1 MATETGTAVI
11 REAVGVFKTA
21 DALQDAIDD
30 LMSAGFDRAELSL
43 LASEHAVDEKL
54 GHKYRKVAELEDDPA
69 VPRTCYVSTES
80 VGDAEGALIGA
91 PLYVAAVAGAGAV
104 VASGGTLAAA
114 LAAATLAGG
123 AGALVGTILAKIVGD
138 HHAEHLREQLAHG
151 GLLLWVRT
159 RDAAHE
165 MRAVEILKKHSG
177 QDVHVHSI
185 PSVPAPSAEA
195 S

>member
-30 LMSAGFDRAELSL
+30 LMSAGFDRADLSL
-43 LASEHAVDEKL
+43 LASEHAVEEKL
-54 GHKYRKVAELEDDPA
+54 GHKYRKVAELEDDPV

-80 VGDAEGALIGA
+80 VGDAEGALIGT

-138 HHAEHLREQLAHG
+138 HHAEHLRGQLAHG

-165 MRAVEILKKHSG
+165 RRAVEILKKHSG

-185 PSVPAPSAEA
+185 PPVPAPSAEA